1 MPRIH
6 DPSAIHE
13 SVEELTALE
22 RDLRGQPTAARA
34 RLLRVLKTGQA
45 RTLVLAAP
53 LIGYGERTVN
63 RWWKLYQTGGIERL
77 LEHHP
82 RPGKRSQ
89 VTAAAWANLEA
100 AMTRGEIA
108 TLKDAQHFLAEQH
121 GIHYQ
126 SLGGVWWLLR
136 QRKVRLKTG
145 RRRHRQADPAA
156 QTEYKRS
163 LRSDVTGGAVSGG
176 LGDG

>member
-6 DPSAIHE
+6 YPSAIRE

-22 RDLRGQPTAARA
+22 RDLRGQPTEARV

-63 RWWKLYQTGGIERL
+63 RWWQRYQTGGIDQL

-89 VTAAAWANLEA
+89 VTDAAWTGLEA
-100 AMTRGEIA
+100 AMARGEIA
-108 TLKDAQHFLAEQH
+108 TLKDAQRVLAEQY

-126 SLGGVWWLLR
+126 SLGGVWWMLR

-145 RRRHRQADPAA
+145 RRRHRQADTTA
-156 QTEYKRS
+156 QTEYKRR
-163 LRSDVTGGAVSGG
+163 LRPDVAG
-176 LGDG
+176 

>member
-6 DPSAIHE
+6 YPGAIRE
-13 SVEELTALE
+13 SIEELTALE
-22 RDLRGQPTAARA
+22 RELRGQPTQPRIQ
-34 RLLRVLKTGQA
+34 LLRVLKSGQA

-53 LIGYGERTVN
+53 VVGYGERTVN
-63 RWWKLYQTGGIERL
+63 RWWKRYQTDGLDGL
-77 LEHHP
+77 LAQRP

-89 VTAAAWANLEA
+89 LTEVAWADLEA

-108 TLKDAQHFLAEQH
+108 TLKDAQSFLATQH
-121 GIHYQ
+121 DIHYQ

-145 RRRHRQADPAA
+145 RRQHRQANPAR
-156 QTEYKRS
+156 QTEYKRP
-163 LRSDVTGGAVSGG
+163 LRSDVTR
-176 LGDG
+176 

>member
-6 DPSAIHE
+6 YPTAIRE

-22 RDLRGQPTAARA
+22 RDLRSQPAEARV

-53 LIGYGERTVN
+53 LVGYGERTVN
-63 RWWKLYQTGGIERL
+63 RWWKRYQTGGMDQL
-77 LEHHP
+77 LEQHP
-82 RPGKRSQ
+82 RPGRRSQ
-89 VTAAAWANLEA
+89 VTDAAWTDLEA
-100 AMTRGEIA
+100 AMARGEIA
-108 TLKDAQHFLAEQH
+108 TLKDAQRVLAEQH

-145 RRRHRQADPAA
+145 RRRHRQANATA
-156 QTEYKRS
+156 QTKDTRR
-163 LRSDVTGGAVSGG
+163 LRPDVAG
-176 LGDG
+176 

>member
-6 DPSAIHE
+6 YPSAIRE

-22 RDLRGQPTAARA
+22 RDLRGQPTQARV

-63 RWWKLYQTGGIERL
+63 RWWKTYQTGGVEHL
-77 LEHHP
+77 LEQRP

-89 VTAAAWANLEA
+89 VTDAAWADLEA
-100 AMTRGEIA
+100 AMVRGEIA
-108 TLKDAQHFLAEQH
+108 TLKAAQRFLAEQH

-145 RRRHRQADPAA
+145 RRRHRQADAAA
-156 QTEYKRS
+156 QAEYQRR
-163 LRSDVTGGAVSGG
+163 LRSDVAG
-176 LGDG
+176 